1 MPFRHST
8 VDMMDYQRWVRLT
21 LVTVSLSAFLGLVAS
36 APTGDNI
43 GINTTGTNRTA
54 EDSLAPTTFPLQNS
68 SPIEGADVNTTD
80 DSGDTDAK
88 DMNLK
93 KYVGFGGAGV
103 ELVKVGLDDRAD
115 VGGGVEVGGSL
126 QVGAGAGI
134 GYNPKDKN
142 VGVELLTPV
151 GEFAANFGC
160 LNRICFIACVSIKVC

>member
-1 MPFRHST
+1 MF
-8 VDMMDYQRWVRLT
+8 DWVRIT
-21 LVTVSLSAFLGLVAS
+21 LVGVSLALFLGHVATD
-36 APTGDNI
+36 PTGYNV
-43 GINTTGTNRTA
+43 GTNTPGTNRTP
-54 EDSLAPTTFPLQNS
+54 EDSLETTISPLQNS
-68 SPIEGADVNTTD
+68 SAIEGADVNTTV

-93 KYVGFGGAGV
+93 SYVGFGGVGG
-103 ELVKVGLDDRAD
+103 ELLKVGLDERAA